1 MAIVIEFNL
10 KTKTKN
16 LIHMRTMKKFL
27 YLAFILALP
36 LLMVSCGDDDNM
48 DGGDD
53 NAPGSIAELAS
64 ASDDLNTLVAA
75 LSQAGL
81 VETFSD
87 PTADFTVFAP
97 TDDAFAAAGIDL
109 NTIDNTTLT
118 AVLQYHVLTSS
129 VLSTELSNGDVTTL
143 NGAAVTVDLTDGV
156 KINDATVTQADIEAS
171 NGVIHIIDKVLLPPT
186 EDNSIAGLAQATEDL
201 SILVDALIKA
211 ELVETLSGSDDFT
224 VFAPTN
230 QAFIDA
236 GIDLDAVSV
245 EDLTNILLYHVLA
258 DPVTSD
264 QLSNSFVETLNE
276 TYVEVNIDGGV
287 SINDASVA
295 TPDIAADNGV
305 IHIIDKVLLPPSGNI
320 VDIAIDASTASAP
333 EFTALVGAI
342 TKVTEDPDL
351 ADLVSVLSDEDGDF
365 TVFAP
370 TDAAFNNLL
379 DFLGA
384 SSLDDVDAAL
394 LQDVLL
400 YHVVAGDRVFSTD
413 LESGEL
419 ETALADQLLVLDAGE
434 LSLADAGT
442 LADANIQTAAVNIQG
457 TNGVIHAIDKVL
469 LPARSIMDLVNFNAE
484 FSTLKAAL
492 ETAELTETLADLEKE
507 YTVFAPTN
515 DAFADY
521 LDLANISAAD
531 LLASPALSDILLY
544 HVVTGSVFS
553 DELANGFVTTVNGQ
567 AVEIDLSSGVA
578 VRDVSAATTD
588 ASVAIADLAA
598 GNGVV
603 HIIDQVLIPETD
615 DNIVDVASGN
625 DDLSTLVSLLSN
637 YPDLVEA
644 LTDEAGNFTVFAPTN
659 AAFEEISDITATL
672 TSDQIKEVLQYHVID
687 SRVYSSDLSDGQSP
701 EMLNGETITINIDGS
716 VTITD
721 KSEASEDATVTATD
735 VQTITGV
742 VHIIDKVIIP
752 EL

>member
-1 MAIVIEFNL
+1 
-10 KTKTKN
+10 
-16 LIHMRTMKKFL
+16 MRTMKKFL

-186 EDNSIAGLAQATEDL
+186 EDNSIAGLAQGTEDL

-320 VDIAIDASTASAP
+320 VDIAIDASTASTP

-342 TKVTEDPDL
+342 TKVTEDPEL
-351 ADLVSVLSDEDGDF
+351 ADLVSVLSDEDEDF

-384 SSLDDVDAAL
+384 SSLDDMDAAL

-400 YHVVAGDRVFSTD
+400 YHVVSGDRVFSTD

-521 LDLANISAAD
+521 LALANISAAD

-544 HVVTGSVFS
+544 HVVSGSVFS
-553 DELANGFVTTVNGQ
+553 DELSNGFVTTVNGQ

-615 DNIVDVASGN
+615 ENIVDVASGN

>member
-16 LIHMRTMKKFL
+16 LIHMRTMKIFL

-492 ETAELTETLADLEKE
+492 ETSELTETLADLEKE

-553 DELANGFVTTVNGQ
+553 DELSNGFVTTVNGQ

-659 AAFEEISDITATL
+659 AAFDEISNITATL

>member
-1 MAIVIEFNL
+1 
-10 KTKTKN
+10 
-16 LIHMRTMKKFL
+16 MRTMKKFL

-186 EDNSIAGLAQATEDL
+186 EDNSIAGLAQGTEDL

-320 VDIAIDASTASAP
+320 VDIAIDASTASTP

-342 TKVTEDPDL
+342 TKVTEDPEL
-351 ADLVSVLSDEDGDF
+351 ADLVSVLSDEDEDF

-394 LQDVLL
+394 IQDVLL
-400 YHVVAGDRVFSTD
+400 YHVVSGDRVFSTD

-521 LDLANISAAD
+521 LALANISAAD

-544 HVVTGSVFS
+544 HVVSGSVFS
-553 DELANGFVTTVNGQ
+553 DELSNGFVTTVNGQ

-615 DNIVDVASGN
+615 ENIVDVASGN